1 MSTQPGVPG
10 SNLSL
15 LKTILVKVNKWRKE
29 PKYEMSW
36 LMDVY
41 LWSNPVEQGQ
51 NDNCHLRFRVKLQDG
66 KITSERCQHHCYLN
80 TDIGRYISNVC

>member
-10 SNLSL
+10 SFLSL

-41 LWSNPVEQGQ
+41 LWSNPVEEGQ
-51 NDNCHLRFRVKLQDG
+51 NDNCHLRFRAKLQDG
-66 KITSERCQHHCYLN
+66 KNDFRKLSASLLFKR
-80 TDIGRYISNVC
+80 RYW